1 MGYFIKP
8 RSETMNQL
16 TPENL
21 DMIKR
26 LQPLFR
32 EKLGDIVDGDELVNP
47 FSDKGRTGFVCGN
60 NQMGLDDCLRIPKP
74 IDWQNP
80 ERGLDGMLKWPYQL
94 QRLKNGTCKLY
105 TKTYSDGAIEA
116 PDPFTALLKALCEQ
130 EEV

>member
-1 MGYFIKP
+1 
-8 RSETMNQL
+8 MNQL

-47 FSDKGRTGFVCGN
+47 FSDKGRTSFVCGN

-80 ERGLDGMLKWPYQL
+80 ERGLWGMAD
-94 QRLKNGTCKLY
+94 KNRWTIISHNSNDWIIQDNSNKRTKLCD
-105 TKTYSDGAIEA
+105 SIIA
-116 PDPFTALLKALCEQ
+116 DPFTALLKALAEQ
-130 EEV
+130 EGV

>member
-1 MGYFIKP
+1 
-8 RSETMNQL
+8 MNQL

-47 FSDKGRTGFVCGN
+47 FSDKGRTSFVCGN

-74 IDWQNP
+74 IDWQN
-80 ERGLDGMLKWPYQL
+80 ESRGLWGMLKGFKQL
-94 QRLKNGTCKLY
+94 KQGTVYESTVNDSLVV
-105 TKTYSDGAIEA
+105 DR
-116 PDPFTALLKALCEQ
+116 
-130 EEV
+130 

>member
-1 MGYFIKP
+1 
-8 RSETMNQL
+8 
-16 TPENL
+16 
-21 DMIKR
+21 MIKR
-26 LQPLFR
+26 LQLLFKDKMGEWQEEDEGFCMEHR
-32 EKLGDIVDGDELVNP
+32 RVYIDNCPFAADKYSECDGE
-47 FSDKGRTGFVCGN
+47 
-60 NQMGLDDCLRIPKP
+60 QLRIPKP

>member
-1 MGYFIKP
+1 
-8 RSETMNQL
+8 MNQL

-47 FSDKGRTGFVCGN
+47 FSDKGRTSFVCGN

-80 ERGLDGMLKWPYQL
+80 ERGLWGMINWKRFDIKRVSESGGVFLTGGDSGDGFV
-94 QRLKNGTCKLY
+94 
-105 TKTYSDGAIEA
+105 
-116 PDPFTALLKALCEQ
+116 DPFTALLMALVQQ
-130 EEV
+130 EGV